1 MITPPTIP
9 ANEQDR
15 LAALRSYH
23 IIDSTKN
30 EEFDQLTDLAT
41 YFTDMPISLISL
53 VDEHEVWFKSAKGM
67 NIRSSDR
74 KVSFC
79 SYAIGHDE
87 PYFIIN
93 DTKNHPDFK
102 DHPYVIQE
110 KNPVGFYGGVCLI
123 DAKGYRLGTLCVIDT
138 KPNELTEKQL
148 EGLVKL
154 SKQIVKLI
162 ELHRANHDL
171 RHIKNDLE
179 KKNEELKSFAGL
191 VSHDMKMP
199 LANIIVTTDILKA
212 KYAEHL
218 DQQAIDYLTYLK
230 QSSFTLSDYITGLLA
245 HYESDKISE
254 EAHQTF
260 DIHHLLEEI
269 VELLNINLD
278 CEINFPETNFDL
290 NCNRAALEQIFLNLL
305 GNSIKY
311 SDKENIVITIDAE
324 EDGTYYLFKVSD
336 NGIGIPKDKQKDI
349 FDLFATVRNT
359 GRNGQKGSGIGLST
373 VKKIIDNLGGTI
385 EVISEENEGTQF
397 KFSIKK

>member
-1 MITPPTIP
+1 M
-9 ANEQDR
+9 
-15 LAALRSYH
+15 
-23 IIDSTKN
+23 
-30 EEFDQLTDLAT
+30 
-41 YFTDMPISLISL
+41 
-53 VDEHEVWFKSAKGM
+53 
-67 NIRSSDR
+67 
-74 KVSFC
+74 
-79 SYAIGHDE
+79 
-87 PYFIIN
+87 
-93 DTKNHPDFK
+93 
-102 DHPYVIQE
+102 
-110 KNPVGFYGGVCLI
+110 
-123 DAKGYRLGTLCVIDT
+123 
-138 KPNELTEKQL
+138 
-148 EGLVKL
+148 
-154 SKQIVKLI
+154 
-162 ELHRANHDL
+162 
-171 RHIKNDLE
+171 
-179 KKNEELKSFAGL
+179 
-191 VSHDMKMP
+191 
-199 LANIIVTTDILKA
+199 
-212 KYAEHL
+212 
-218 DQQAIDYLTYLK
+218 DYLTYLK

-349 FDLFATVRNT
+349 FDLFATVGNT
-359 GRNGQKGSGIGLST
+359 DRNGQKGSGIGLST